1 MIFNQI
7 PSLYNLYALRWLDGV
22 FQGQYL
28 TSLSINYVAIN
39 KDLEKSPLQ
48 LYWINN
54 GNRTEW
60 SPIRSVIIQVLEKIG
75 PPHSGSPICLIT
87 SMITDRIVRTTLS
100 PVSN

>member
-7 PSLYNLYALRWLDGV
+7 PSLYNLYSLRWLDRV

-28 TSLSINYVAIN
+28 TSFSINYVAIN

-54 GNRTEW
+54 GNRTEC
-60 SPIRSVIIQVLEKIG
+60 SVLTRPWPCEIPARKTEMA
-75 PPHSGSPICLIT
+75 H
-87 SMITDRIVRTTLS
+87 
-100 PVSN
+100 

>member
-22 FQGQYL
+22 FQGRYL

-39 KDLEKSPLQ
+39 KDLKKSPLQ

-54 GNRTEW
+54 GERTEW
-60 SPIRSVIIQVLEKIG
+60 GPIRSVIIQVLDKIR
-75 PPHSGSPICLIT
+75 PTHSGSPICLIT
-87 SMITDRIVRTTLS
+87 SIITDRIVRTTLS
-100 PVSN
+100 PVTN

>member
-7 PSLYNLYALRWLDGV
+7 PSLYNLYALRWLDRV

-54 GNRTEW
+54 GKRTEC
-60 SPIRSVIIQVLEKIG
+60 SVLTRPRPCGIPARKTEMV
-75 PPHSGSPICLIT
+75 H
-87 SMITDRIVRTTLS
+87 
-100 PVSN
+100 